1 MRRHAPPREKSFNS
15 RNRKP
20 SVKRVTLSPE
30 GIERLR
36 PYRPMV
42 GTELGRLDGLV
53 QVQEDHSG
61 AVADYHP
68 DFVEPLREARR

>member
-1 MRRHAPPREKSFNS
+1 MRRKAPPRDNP
-15 RNRKP
+15 RTRKP
-20 SVKRVTLSPE
+20 SVKRVTLSQE
-30 GIERLR
+30 GLDRLSPR
-36 PYRPMV
+36 IPMV